1 MLEFAVSLNKPVI
14 IRYPRGGEDEKKLE
28 KQEKLELGKAEIL
41 KEGKDLSI
49 FAIGKMVA
57 RAMNLA
63 EKIEKEQPDMT
74 VEVIN
79 VRFLKPIDKETIKQS
94 IQKTKQVITIED
106 GTIIN
111 GLATAVQEMILE
123 EELQEIKVK
132 NYAYPDKYI
141 EHGAVE
147 ELEKIYGLDIET
159 MKGDFENIFL
169 NSDCKKVTK

>member
-1 MLEFAVSLNKPVI
+1 
-14 IRYPRGGEDEKKLE
+14 
-28 KQEKLELGKAEIL
+28 
-41 KEGKDLSI
+41 
-49 FAIGKMVA
+49 
-57 RAMNLA
+57 
-63 EKIEKEQPDMT
+63 MT